1 MKIDGFSEG
10 RIRTRIFLPLMIFF
24 SIMTAAW
31 LLFFYPEIKSAAS
44 EPLGMIEPIFY
55 GVMGLSILI
64 VWSCMVPA
72 VSFGKGG
79 IRVSDGE
86 TDIYLKDDL
95 LRISYSKQTGFSLI
109 AQDGREYHDR
119 RAVFDDSIHHKLAQL
134 YPGIMI
140 SEDEKWKG
148 ESSAEPN

>member
-1 MKIDGFSEG
+1 M
-10 RIRTRIFLPLMIFF
+10 
-24 SIMTAAW
+24 
-31 LLFFYPEIKSAAS
+31 
-44 EPLGMIEPIFY
+44 
-55 GVMGLSILI
+55 
-64 VWSCMVPA
+64 
-72 VSFGKGG
+72 
-79 IRVSDGE
+79 
-86 TDIYLKDDL
+86 KDDL